1 MKIKYPWFK
10 PLLKNKEIKTSVA
23 KVIKNNLMTMGEK
36 TSELEKK
43 LSKSLGVKYVILTT
57 SGTSALMM
65 ATLALNL
72 KRQDKVL
79 CPNLT
84 WVATINPVRIIGS
97 KIILIDT
104 QKNSEKIDYNLLN
117 TAIKKNKPKI
127 VFLVHLNGQVEYN
140 KTFNYLKN
148 KFKFKVIED
157 AAQSLFVKDKG
168 KFSGTLFD
176 IGCFSLSITKPLNMI
191 YGGFCATNNK
201 KTADKLTAIRNN
213 GVNSQPENSMLELAS
228 NKGLNLKP
236 SDLHSTVGIEN
247 LKLKN
252 IIFKKITLIHKYYEK
267 KLKNPNLEFLKV
279 SYKNSIPIY
288 PQVIVKKRIK
298 FYNYCKKRGIQ
309 IHFGIRSLNN
319 VIKTKNKKKLKN
331 SIYISDKMV
340 RLPCGPG
347 YTLKEINKVVNVL
360 NGYK

>member
-10 PLLKNKEIKTSVA
+10 PLLKNTEINASVS
-23 KVIKNNLMTMGEK
+23 KVIQNNFMTMGKK

-43 LSKSLGVKYVILTT
+43 LSKYLRVKYVILTT

-65 ATLALNL
+65 AALALNL

-79 CPNLT
+79 CSNLT
-84 WVATINPVRIIGS
+84 WVATINPIRIIGS

-104 QKNSEKIDYNLLN
+104 RKNSEQIDYDQLN
-117 TAIKKNKPKI
+117 ASIKKNKPKL

-140 KTFNYLKN
+140 KTFNYLRK
-148 KFKFKVIED
+148 KLKFKVIED
-157 AAQSLFVKDKG
+157 AAQSLFVRDKK
-168 KFSGTLFD
+168 KFSGTVFD
-176 IGCFSLSITKPLNMI
+176 IGCFSLSITKPLNMV
-191 YGGFCATNNK
+191 YGGFCVTNNK
-201 KTADKLTAIRNN
+201 KIADKLIATRNN
-213 GVNSQPENSMLELAS
+213 GVNSQPENSMLELSS

-252 IIFKKITLIHKYYEK
+252 IIFKQITLIHQYYKEN
-267 KLKNPNLEFLKV
+267 LKNTNLKFLKV
-279 SYKNSIPIY
+279 DYKNSKPIY

-298 FYNYCKKRGIQ
+298 FYNFCKKRGIQ
-309 IHFGIRSLNN
+309 IHFGIRSLNK
-319 VIKTKNKKKLKN
+319 VITTKNKKNLKN
-331 SIYISDKMV
+331 SINISDKMV

-347 YTLKEINKVVNVL
+347 YSLKEISKIIKVL
-360 NGYK
+360 NKYE